1 MLASQQQRA
10 MQAGVQGSAPI
21 VSLNG
26 NLTVPALYTDYLPSE
41 LMGAPRDFFV
51 YGVDFLSIAAG
62 ATGTETFT
70 VQNDSDF
77 LIVAVNG
84 TAVDPTDEQVAFV
97 TSALTIQFTDSGSGR
112 QLQNRAQSFDN
123 VVGTAQLPAYFPF
136 PKFVD
141 RASDFTTTI
150 ANNAGA
156 AAVRVRLSFLGFKIF
171 PKGFTSQ

>member
-1 MLASQQQRA
+1 MQPSQQQRV
-10 MQAGVQGSAPI
+10 MQAAVQGAAPI
-21 VSLNG
+21 ISLNG

-51 YGVDFLSIAAG
+51 YSVDFLSIAAAG
-62 ATGTETFT
+62 GTGTETFT

-84 TAVDPTDEQVAFV
+84 VATDPAAEETLRA
-97 TSALTIQFTDSGSGR
+97 TSALTIQFVDSGSGR
-112 QLQNRAQSFDN
+112 QLQNRAQGYNN
-123 VVGTAQLPAYFPF
+123 VVGTAQLPAYWPF

-150 ANNAGA
+150 VNNDTANAT
-156 AAVRVRLSFLGFKIF
+156 RVRLSFLGFKIF
-171 PKGFTSQ
+171 SFTG